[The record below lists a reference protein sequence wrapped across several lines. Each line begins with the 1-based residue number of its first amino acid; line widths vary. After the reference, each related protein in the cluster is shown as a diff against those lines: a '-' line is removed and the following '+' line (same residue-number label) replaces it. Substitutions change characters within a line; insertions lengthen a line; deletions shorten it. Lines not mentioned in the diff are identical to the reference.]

1 MKKTTRLQWKVLR
14 YLFTYVIGILFLLW
28 FFQVIL
34 LQPFYEFN
42 KINVVKEVADK
53 IEKYI
58 DSNQLEE
65 YVSSLSDQNDLCVRI
80 ISENDISTRNAGCR
94 ISQLPVDKLL
104 EYANL
109 AIQNNGSYLS
119 KSDLVEMQFVPDTL
133 NTVTAKFNGDKNV
146 IYTKVV
152 NLESDSPTIIM
163 VNTRISR
170 VNAATQALS
179 YQLLFIGIIVTLSA
193 AILAFFMA
201 KKIVKPIAEINEA
214 SQNLSKG
221 DYKHMTSQK
230 DYLEVQELNQTLTE
244 AARQVQKADKAK
256 RDLIANV
263 SHDLRTPL
271 TMITGY
277 GEMMMDLPN
286 EKTDEN
292 IKVIV
297 NESKRLSIIVNDL
310 LDLSKLAENKITLNL
325 EKFDITAC
333 CREVIK
339 TYDQH
344 LKQERI
350 VIEFDTTEDVNIV
363 GDKHRISQVL
373 HNLINNAINYS
384 DENKRIIIHQRIEGE
399 KVKIL
404 VQDFGCGIAESDLPL
419 IWDRYYKVDKEHIRS
434 DQGSGIGLAIVR
446 EILDLHHYTYGV
458 ESKINEGSIFY
469 FETTVEK
476 GE

>member
-109 AIQNNGSYLS
+109 AIQNNGAYLS

-193 AILAFFMA
+193 AILA
-201 KKIVKPIAEINEA
+201 
-214 SQNLSKG
+214 
-221 DYKHMTSQK
+221 
-230 DYLEVQELNQTLTE
+230 
-244 AARQVQKADKAK
+244 
-256 RDLIANV
+256 
-263 SHDLRTPL
+263 
-271 TMITGY
+271 
-277 GEMMMDLPN
+277 
-286 EKTDEN
+286 
-292 IKVIV
+292 
-297 NESKRLSIIVNDL
+297 
-310 LDLSKLAENKITLNL
+310 
-325 EKFDITAC
+325 
-333 CREVIK
+333 
-339 TYDQH
+339 
-344 LKQERI
+344 
-350 VIEFDTTEDVNIV
+350 
-363 GDKHRISQVL
+363 
-373 HNLINNAINYS
+373 
-384 DENKRIIIHQRIEGE
+384 
-399 KVKIL
+399 
-404 VQDFGCGIAESDLPL
+404 
-419 IWDRYYKVDKEHIRS
+419 
-434 DQGSGIGLAIVR
+434 
-446 EILDLHHYTYGV
+446 
-458 ESKINEGSIFY
+458 
-469 FETTVEK
+469 
-476 GE
+476 